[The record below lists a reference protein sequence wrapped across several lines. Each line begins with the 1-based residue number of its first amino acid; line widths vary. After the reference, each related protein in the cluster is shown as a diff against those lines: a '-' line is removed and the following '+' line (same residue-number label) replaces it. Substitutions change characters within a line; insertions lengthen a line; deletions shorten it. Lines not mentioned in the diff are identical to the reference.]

1 MEVDEETA
9 QENLAEGG
17 YAFEELFRDHHVA
30 LFSASLASIILGLPL
45 AWNVLWHLKVR
56 ISRCEV

>member
-1 MEVDEETA
+1 MESDDETA
-9 QENLAEGG
+9 QENLAEG

-30 LFSASLASIILGLPL
+30 CFSASLASIILGLPL